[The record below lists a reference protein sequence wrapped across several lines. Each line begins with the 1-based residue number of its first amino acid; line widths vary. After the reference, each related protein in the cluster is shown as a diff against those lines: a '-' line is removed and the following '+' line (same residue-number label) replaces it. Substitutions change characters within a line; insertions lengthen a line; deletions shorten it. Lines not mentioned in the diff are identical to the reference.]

1 MQSMLWIEGD
11 QVFTESAA
19 VMRAAGH
26 LGGWWSRLAAVGSF
40 CPSFILNGVY
50 KSIAKN
56 RRRLSS
62 KPAVCLAPNPE
73 QRNRF
78 LA

>member
-40 CPSFILNGVY
+40 CPSFILNVAY
-50 KSIAKN
+50 KFIAKN
-56 RRRLSS
+56 RRRISS
-62 KPAVCLAPNPE
+62 SAAMCLIPILNSAI
-73 QRNRF
+73 
-78 LA
+78 ASS

>member
-1 MQSMLWIEGD
+1 MLWIEGD
-11 QVFTESAA
+11 HVFTESAA
-19 VMRAAGH
+19 VMRAAGY
-26 LGGWWSRLAAVGSF
+26 LGGWSRLAAVGSL
-40 CPSFILNGVY
+40 CPSFILNVVY
-50 KSIAKN
+50 KFIAKN